1 MSRNSVRLQTMEA
14 LKAQLFFRPFL
25 HIEIFSAEYIHT
37 DACFNELKAS
47 TSHWCVRWTFS
58 LSSGNNRLGSAC
70 VGQQT
75 PLSCS
80 STFYNR
86 NETMRRDHSF
96 FTSES
101 GSPLIQAT
109 ISPRIKHNIHTIPST
124 PPPSMN
130 SQKAAQ
136 RLPQAHQENQ
146 RGLSVNVAYGSL
158 RSTTNFSQGKPN
170 AIYLVFP

>member
-1 MSRNSVRLQTMEA
+1 
-14 LKAQLFFRPFL
+14 
-25 HIEIFSAEYIHT
+25 
-37 DACFNELKAS
+37 
-47 TSHWCVRWTFS
+47 
-58 LSSGNNRLGSAC
+58 
-70 VGQQT
+70 
-75 PLSCS
+75 
-80 STFYNR
+80 
-86 NETMRRDHSF
+86 MRRAHSF

-109 ISPRIKHNIHTIPST
+109 ITARVESTTFTPSLST